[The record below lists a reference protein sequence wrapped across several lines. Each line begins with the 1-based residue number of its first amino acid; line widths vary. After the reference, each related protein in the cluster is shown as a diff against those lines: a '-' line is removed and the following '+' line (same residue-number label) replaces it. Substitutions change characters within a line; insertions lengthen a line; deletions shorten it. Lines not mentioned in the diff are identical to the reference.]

1 MSPTPL
7 TYGEINL
14 GEAAALSLT
23 ATAETVAQYARLTG
37 DLNPVH
43 LDDDYAARSFFK
55 RRVAH
60 GLLAAGLISAVLGTR
75 LPGPGAIYLRQELDF
90 KAPVFLGETITAR
103 AQVLEKFD
111 RQEKIKLR
119 TWVENQDSRL
129 VLDGSALVLF
139 RPAGR
144 DSGLAAASPAAAE
157 P

>member
-7 TYGEINL
+7 TYGEINIGDL
-14 GEAAALSLT
+14 AALSLV
-23 ATAETVAQYARLTG
+23 ATAETVAGYARLTG

-43 LDDDYAARSFFK
+43 LDEDYAARAFFK

-60 GLLAAGLISAVLGTR
+60 GLLAAGLIGAVLGTR
-75 LPGPGAIYLRQELDF
+75 LPGPGAVYLRQELDF

-111 RQEKIKLR
+111 RHEKIKLR
-119 TWVENQDSRL
+119 TWVDNQEGRI

-144 DSGLAAASPAAAE
+144 PSGPKAGYPAAG
-157 P
+157 